1 MYLQV
6 RLPTVL
12 KNLLYLQ
19 EFYCSQ
25 EQPSIGANTQ
35 VSASEHQATVS
46 DLISQAQS
54 GKRSSTSESQQIID
68 ECAAS
73 NSSQTESESTVVQ
86 ERSRDEATKA
96 NASNLKT
103 LGAQS
108 ELEKLLRSQHTDPDE
123 QTNFAAKRHLIVCN
137 ELGLKLVEMSVSLQ
151 EILKFNRMA
160 DLISR
165 KCFYQV
171 SKFFNRNFQ

>member
-1 MYLQV
+1 M
-6 RLPTVL
+6 
-12 KNLLYLQ
+12 
-19 EFYCSQ
+19 
-25 EQPSIGANTQ
+25 
-35 VSASEHQATVS
+35 SAGEHQATVS
-46 DLISQAQS
+46 DLINQPQS
-54 GKRSSTSESQQIID
+54 GKPSSTSESQQIID

-86 ERSRDEATKA
+86 ERSREKATKA
-96 NASNLKT
+96 IAANPKV

-123 QTNFAAKRHLIVCN
+123 QTNYAAKRHLIVCN
-137 ELGLKLVEMSVSLQ
+137 KLGLKLVEMSVSLQ
-151 EILKFNRMA
+151 ETLKFNRMA